1 MKILNIGSLNL
12 DYVYTVPHFV
22 AAGETLSST
31 AREVFCGGKGLNQS
45 VALAKAGGQVLH
57 AGAIGPEGD
66 ILEKM
71 LLHAGVDTHLLLHRQ
86 IPTGHAIIQVN
97 ASGNNCILLYGGA
110 NRSLDRDYI
119 DRVIG
124 ECEPGDILVMQN
136 EVNLPLYMVECAH
149 KAGMRIVLNPSP
161 YNEELA
167 DIPLEKIS
175 YLILNE
181 TEGKQ
186 ITGKSAPDAILSA
199 LRKSYPSLCV
209 VLTLGE
215 NGAVYDDGHLCIRQP
230 IFSVPVADTTAA
242 GDTFT
247 GYFVTAIANGASPA
261 EALRTSSAASAI
273 SVSRKGAAPSIP
285 QKEEVEAFLATHPC
299 TLTV

>member
-22 AAGETLSST
+22 AAGETLAST

-45 VALAKAGGQVLH
+45 IALARAGGQVLH
-57 AGAIGPEGD
+57 AGAIGPEGGA
-66 ILEKM
+66 LERA
-71 LLHAGVDTHLLLHRQ
+71 LTDAGVDTHLLLHRE
-86 IPTGHAIIQVN
+86 IPTGHAMIQVN
-97 ASGNNCILLYGGA
+97 MTGNNCILLYGGA

-136 EVNLPLYMVECAH
+136 EVNLPLYMVERAY
-149 KAGMRIVLNPSP
+149 KAGMRVVLNPSP

-167 DIPLEKIS
+167 DIPFEKVA
-175 YLILNE
+175 YLLLNE
-181 TEGKQ
+181 TEGRQ
-186 ITGKSAPDAILSA
+186 ITDKSDPDAILSA
-199 LRKSYPSLCV
+199 LRGSYPSLCV

-215 NGAVYDDGHLCIRQP
+215 NGAIYDDGHIRTRQP

-247 GYFVTAIANGASPA
+247 GYFVTAIANGSSPA
-261 EALRTSSAASAI
+261 EALRPASAASAI
-273 SVSRKGAAPSIP
+273 SVSRKGASPSIP
-285 QKEEVEAFLATHPC
+285 QKEEVAAFLATHH
-299 TLTV
+299 